1 MDASTIKARTY
12 LPLLATLVIGI
23 FFIATIRQASP
34 IETTID
40 GAILALNHIQEWA
53 KWMTGIEI
61 GGLAAL
67 TYILFEK
74 ESMQVRAINPYTQLF
89 ALSSFLLLSVA
100 LFISAWIFSSL
111 SSHAIRIHAL
121 ADINIPTI
129 RLDIY
134 ESSAFG
140 WTQSSKLT
148 KWITLGYM
156 LNLAQWLWALGLTFM
171 GITVG
176 RLIFSP
182 RQ

>member
-12 LPLLATLVIGI
+12 LQLLATLVIGI

-61 GGLAAL
+61 
-67 TYILFEK
+67 
-74 ESMQVRAINPYTQLF
+74 
-89 ALSSFLLLSVA
+89 
-100 LFISAWIFSSL
+100 
-111 SSHAIRIHAL
+111 HAIRIHAL